1 MARRQR
7 RTSSRRSLRRSA
19 RDRPVVTQR
28 AVAVVQ
34 ARMTSTRLPGKV
46 TLPLAG
52 RPLLVR
58 VMERVARTPG
68 LAGVCLAIPTGE
80 ALILDRLP
88 DRRAWRL
95 TVDQPADYR

>member
-7 RTSSRRSLRRSA
+7 RPSSRRSLRHSP
-19 RDRPVVTQR
+19 RDRPVVTHR

-46 TLPLAG
+46 MLPLAG

-68 LAGVCLAIPTGE
+68 LAGVCLAIPTGKVHRPL
-80 ALILDRLP
+80 ADLA
-88 DRRAWRL
+88 RAEGWML
-95 TVDQPADYR
+95 AEGPEDD